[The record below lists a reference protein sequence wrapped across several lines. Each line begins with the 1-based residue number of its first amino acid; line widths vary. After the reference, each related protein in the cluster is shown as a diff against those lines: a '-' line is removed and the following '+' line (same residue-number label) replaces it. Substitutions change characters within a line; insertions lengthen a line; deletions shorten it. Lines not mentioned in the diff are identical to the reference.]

1 LLICK
6 KKQRLGE
13 KRTRG
18 AKVMAWAV
26 HSLEGAGGKQVEGAR
41 WFMKF
46 AQRLQNMKCKMAV
59 IGLGATLLLA
69 NACYAQQ
76 EVNPDTFDANPGNQ
90 TDIGVVSPQPADGG
104 ALAVSSQQAQ
114 PASADRAE
122 LVPAKQQ
129 LAFVQRVEQRHRHRG
144 GIGCDAHRSQRDV
157 LGWPEA
163 KEE

>member
-1 LLICK
+1 
-6 KKQRLGE
+6 
-13 KRTRG
+13 
-18 AKVMAWAV
+18 MAWTV
-26 HSLEGAGGKQVEGAR
+26 HSLEGAGGKQEEGAR

-46 AQRLQNMKCKMAV
+46 AQQLQNMKCKMTV
-59 IGLGATLLLA
+59 VGLGATLLLA

-90 TDIGVVSPQPADGG
+90 TEIGVVSPQPADDG

-129 LAFVQRVEQRHRHRG
+129 LVSSNAWNSVIASGVASGATLIGVSAMFLAGRKQKRNKSTSPAARGPRATMQR
-144 GIGCDAHRSQRDV
+144 A
-157 LGWPEA
+157 
-163 KEE
+163 